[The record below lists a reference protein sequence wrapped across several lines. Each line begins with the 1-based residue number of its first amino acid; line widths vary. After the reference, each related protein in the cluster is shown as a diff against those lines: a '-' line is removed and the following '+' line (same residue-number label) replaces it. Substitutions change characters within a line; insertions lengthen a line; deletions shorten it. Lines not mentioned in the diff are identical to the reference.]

1 MEITVYSKSGCPECI
16 FTKKFLES
24 ANISF
29 IEKRVDLNKNYLA
42 EVLTLGQLALPV
54 VKIDK
59 KEIFSGYQ
67 PIKLK
72 QLVKWCQKLFI
83 FLKLDKPKD
92 LFRKSKN
99 MSI

>member
-72 QLVKWCQKLFI
+72 QLVK
-83 FLKLDKPKD
+83 
-92 LFRKSKN
+92 
-99 MSI
+99 